1 MPAKPE
7 VAEWVEKAEEDYD
20 GALVLMRQRTRPL
33 PNLVCF
39 HAQQCAEKY
48 IKAALVNH
56 KTSFPNTHDLI
67 TLHDLLEPSVS
78 DLKNVFDS
86 ISVLSPYGVGV
97 RYPGT
102 ASTYEQAKDA
112 VEAMKETR
120 KFFRKH
126 LELDD

>member
-20 GALVLMRQRTRPL
+20 GALVLMRQHTRPL

-67 TLHDLLEPSVS
+67 TLHEYLL
-78 DLKNVFDS
+78 K
-86 ISVLSPYGVGV
+86 
-97 RYPGT
+97 
-102 ASTYEQAKDA
+102 
-112 VEAMKETR
+112 M
-120 KFFRKH
+120 
-126 LELDD
+126 

>member
-1 MPAKPE
+1 MPVNSE

-20 GALVLMRQRTRPL
+20 GTLALMRQRVRPL

-48 IKAALVNH
+48 LKAALVNY
-56 KTSFPNTHDLI
+56 KTPFPNTHDLI
-67 TLHDLLEPSVS
+67 DLHDLLEPSVAN
-78 DLKNVFDS
+78 LKEIFDS
-86 ISVLSPYGVGV
+86 LSVLSPYGVGV

-102 ASTYEQAKDA
+102 ASTHQQAKDA